1 MEVRRYALTIRE
13 TAEALGVS
21 EWLIREECKRGRLI
35 HKYMGN
41 RIVIPV
47 WAVEEYVGVPL
58 SKRTE
63 AQEVVVDSS
72 PARSPGSLSL

>member
-1 MEVRRYALTIRE
+1 MEVRRYALTVRE
-13 TAEALGVS
+13 AAEALGVS

-35 HKYMGN
+35 HVYMGN

-47 WAVEEYVGVPL
+47 WAVEEYVGMPL
-58 SKRTE
+58 SLRTE
-63 AQEVVVDSS
+63 AEEVVGDSS

>member
-1 MEVRRYALTIRE
+1 MEVRRYALTVRE
-13 TAEALGVS
+13 AAEALGVS

-35 HKYMGN
+35 HVYMGN

-47 WAVEEYVGVPL
+47 WAVEEYVGMPL
-58 SKRTE
+58 SLRTE
-63 AQEVVVDSS
+63 VQEVVVDSS